1 MRQKQLDII
10 AEYMKLRAIRSVI
23 VKRLEEKH
31 NDLNTTEVLQHMK
44 ATNKKRIKEVVQ
56 QYYRSFNEW
65 ETRNRNTKL

>member
-31 NDLNTTEVLQHMK
+31 NDSNTTEVLQHMK

-56 QYYRSFNEW
+56 QYYRSFNE
-65 ETRNRNTKL
+65 

>member
-10 AEYMKLRAIRSVI
+10 AEYMKLRAIRGVI

-56 QYYRSFNEW
+56 QYYRSFNE
-65 ETRNRNTKL
+65 